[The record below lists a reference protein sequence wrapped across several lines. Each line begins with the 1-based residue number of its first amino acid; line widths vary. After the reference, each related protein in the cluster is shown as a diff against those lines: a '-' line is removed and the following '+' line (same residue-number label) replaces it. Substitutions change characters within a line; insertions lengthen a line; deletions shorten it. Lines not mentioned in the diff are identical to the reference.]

1 MGFGILLTE
10 IGKLFD
16 VSLITTILISTS
28 LGIIIGALPGLTATM
43 GVALLTGLTYGIPT
57 WFAIPILLSI
67 YVGAIYGG
75 SISAI
80 LINIPGT
87 PASAATALDGFPL
100 AQKGEGLK
108 ALYITRFA
116 SFIGT
121 IFGMLCL
128 LNFAPLISQL
138 AERHFASPEFFLLA
152 IFGIVIC
159 GSLTSMDKPLKGWI
173 AGFLG
178 LMISFIGTEEIYG
191 YPRYTFGYSDLL
203 SGIPFIPAMIGVFGI
218 PQILNTLKDPN
229 ADFKI
234 MEARKLRLKD
244 MRIFELIRENIFTIL
259 RSGLIGVGVGSIP
272 GVGEDIASWLSYD
285 RAKKASKKPE
295 DFGKGSYEGII
306 ASETGNNACI
316 GGSIIP
322 LLSLGVPG
330 SPPAAVLL
338 GALFLHGIRPGPM
351 LAFENPTFSYT
362 MTAILMYCAIALLI
376 CGFILSGFIAL
387 VLKVKP
393 AILMPIVGALSIIGS
408 YAIGIRLFDIK
419 VMVVFGILG
428 YFLIKMGYPPA
439 PLILG
444 TILGPIADA
453 NFRRTLLTSEG
464 SLMPFF
470 TRPISIVF
478 VVLIGW
484 SIFSMTDTYKRVFSH
499 SRQGKNTNKN
509 KIERKE

>member
-1 MGFGILLTE
+1 MGFGILFQELA
-10 IGKLFD
+10 GLFD
-16 VSLITTILISTS
+16 AFLIATILLSTS

-43 GVALLTGLTYGIPT
+43 GVALLTGLTYGMPT
-57 WFAIPILLSI
+57 RFAIPILLSI

-87 PASAATALDGFPL
+87 AASAATALDGYPL
-100 AQKGEGLK
+100 ARKGEGIK
-108 ALYITRFA
+108 ALYITRIA
-116 SFIGT
+116 SFLGT

-128 LNFAPLISQL
+128 LNFAPPLSRL
-138 AERHFASPEFFLLA
+138 GERHFASPEFFLLA

-159 GSLTSMDKPLKGWI
+159 GSLTSTDKPIKGWI

-191 YPRYTFGYSDLL
+191 YPRYTFGFADLL

-229 ADFKI
+229 AEFKI
-234 MEARKLRLKD
+234 MEAGKLRLKD
-244 MRIFELIRENIFTIL
+244 MQIFAVIRKNIFTIL

-295 DFGKGSYEGII
+295 EFGNGSYEGII

-338 GALFLHGIRPGPM
+338 GALFLHGVRPGPM

-362 MTAILMYCAIALLI
+362 MTAILMYCAFALLI
-376 CGFILSGFIAL
+376 CGFVLSGFMAK
-387 VLKVKP
+387 VLEVKP

-408 YAIGIRLFDIK
+408 YAIGIRIFDVK

-428 YFLIKMGYPPA
+428 YFLVEMGYPPA

-453 NFRRTLLTSEG
+453 NFRRTLLTSDG
-464 SLMPFF
+464 SLVPFI
-470 TRPISIVF
+470 TRPVSLVF
-478 VVLIGW
+478 VILIAW
-484 SIFSMTDTYKRVFSH
+484 SIFSMTATYRKLFS
-499 SRQGKNTNKN
+499 R
-509 KIERKE
+509 RKPGVNG